1 MTRTP
6 LRPLA
11 RILHARSSGANPDAI
26 ERELALPVYAT
37 VPESKAEEDLD
48 RRVKRGKG
56 SGELLAVTHPD
67 DSAIESLRSLRT
79 TLHFALLGADRG
91 SVLITGP
98 APDVGKSFIS
108 KNLGAVLAQ
117 SGKRVIVVDAD
128 MRKGHIHKEF
138 GLPRTGGVSD
148 FVTGK
153 ATLEAVVR
161 QTTVPGLAIVTTGQI
176 PPNPSE
182 LLMHE
187 RFAAMLHSLEQQ
199 CDVLIVDAPP
209 VLAVSDAAIIGR
221 LTGATLMVV
230 RAGRHPMGELE
241 QAVKRLAQGG
251 VDVKGFVFNGL
262 DLTRQRHR
270 FGQHGY
276 HYQYQYKT

>member
-1 MTRTP
+1 MNKFIVWRA
-6 LRPLA
+6 LA
-11 RILHARSSGANPDAI
+11 RG
-26 ERELALPVYAT
+26 
-37 VPESKAEEDLD
+37 
-48 RRVKRGKG
+48 
-56 SGELLAVTHPD
+56 
-67 DSAIESLRSLRT
+67 
-79 TLHFALLGADRG
+79 
-91 SVLITGP
+91 
-98 APDVGKSFIS
+98 
-108 KNLGAVLAQ
+108 
-117 SGKRVIVVDAD
+117 VI
-128 MRKGHIHKEF
+128 
-138 GLPRTGGVSD
+138 
-148 FVTGK
+148 
-153 ATLEAVVR
+153 LEAIRRKDLWVVAILGFIIVCSAGTLGFFGMSGLESFAKDLA
-161 QTTVPGLAIVTTGQI
+161 TTVLGGFSTILAIVTTGQI

-187 RFAAMLHSLEQQ
+187 RFGAMLRSLEQQ

-276 HYQYQYKT
+276 HY